1 MPIPRTHEARSYL
14 WLPAL
19 IVGLPF
25 DYRSIFDS
33 VQFDHRN
40 EATSK
45 AAQLIR
51 FPPIYICMDIYI
63 YFPTFPPGSVFLLL
77 FSAFSWASARFP
89 LFCLWLLK
97 IAESKCKQKRKN
109 TKKREWTKQRKISHF
124 AAAAAACVMW
134 TNFPDA
140 FPTNQ
145 PTDAPPF
152 HPVHPHTLYV
162 YVHGIYT
169 LHTF

>member
-63 YFPTFPPGSVFLLL
+63 YTFRLFPPAPFSFCSFLPFLGLLHVFLC
-77 FSAFSWASARFP
+77 F
-89 LFCLWLLK
+89 
-97 IAESKCKQKRKN
+97 
-109 TKKREWTKQRKISHF
+109 
-124 AAAAAACVMW
+124 
-134 TNFPDA
+134 
-140 FPTNQ
+140 
-145 PTDAPPF
+145 
-152 HPVHPHTLYV
+152 V
-162 YVHGIYT
+162 YG
-169 LHTF
+169 F